1 MPWMGRPS
9 FLHTGLHLIRWKI
22 SLCQCPER
30 GVLHFYNYAV
40 CGYNNNGF
48 ECQCP
53 EWGDLHFYVQSL
65 SQIVQKYNCV
75 NALNGATFIS
85 TLASGN
91 PCKSRLCGSI
101 FPEVFQNILKK
112 AFLKGVFWK
121 FTICSYLTVPF
132 LLLVYLFFLGLRS
145 TYSTLLIG

>member
-1 MPWMGRPS
+1 MGRPS
-9 FLHTGLHLIRWKI
+9 FLPCWTYGIRNRAEM
-22 SLCQCPER
+22 CQCPER
-30 GVLHFYNYAV
+30 GVLHFYVDFKDVIVNSLAV
-40 CGYNNNGF
+40 SMPWMGRPSFLPRSNAWQKKILKVF
-48 ECQCP
+48 QCP
-53 EWGDLHFYVQSL
+53 EWGDLHFY
-65 SQIVQKYNCV
+65 
-75 NALNGATFIS
+75 
-85 TLASGN
+85 LASGN

-101 FPEVFQNILKK
+101 FLEVFQNILKK

>member
-1 MPWMGRPS
+1 MGNSEKLDKLFFNNKYFNCFHRFAQKNNAS
-9 FLHTGLHLIRWKI
+9 DQY
-22 SLCQCPER
+22 QCPEW
-30 GVLHFYNYAV
+30 GVLHFYPKFNGCYAV
-40 CGYNNNGF
+40 NKST
-48 ECQCP
+48 CQCP
-53 EWGDLHFYVQSL
+53 EWGDLHFY
-65 SQIVQKYNCV
+65 
-75 NALNGATFIS
+75 
-85 TLASGN
+85 LASGN

-101 FPEVFQNILKK
+101 FSEVFQNILKK

>member
-1 MPWMGRPS
+1 MPWKGRPS
-9 FLHTGLHLIRWKI
+9 FLLDSGRDAVACEI
-22 SLCQCPER
+22 LCQCPER
-30 GVLHFYNYAV
+30 G
-40 CGYNNNGF
+40 
-48 ECQCP
+48 
-53 EWGDLHFYVQSL
+53 DLHFYKRTVRKEML
-65 SQIVQKYNCV
+65 ELIVSMPWKRRPSFLLDNTELLNKMANCV
-75 NALNGATFIS
+75 NALKGATFIS

-101 FPEVFQNILKK
+101 FPYVFQNILKK
-112 AFLKGVFWK
+112 AFLNGVFWK